1 MAFFTDRICR
11 VFLSPESLHKKRRIW
26 QVQALNHSIDESLS
40 SGQPRYVTASVT
52 GCGGKHISS
61 CRPLIESDADVM
73 DSLVKDILNKER
85 PSPLILGVAK
95 SKLNDTN
102 DDRNEIYLHLAIP
115 STTTDHE
122 NDNDNEEIS
131 FDRIVLLPLSSFTQ
145 KLAKAF
151 EQQLTSTALCFVADA
166 SSAIGTQVI
175 GEVVT
180 TCNAGLVLIRE
191 PGWMTSL
198 AYLSEQ
204 NLISTSKIERIIFS
218 LCRLEAWRVR
228 KHIGKS
234 RTVVFTLP
242 GQSST
247 APLLP
252 HLQKVFPCERH
263 VFVYDG
269 CVDSTSRA
277 SRIKNTTTSYQ
288 PTNTSPKTDNTP
300 IMSPSLPRSITA
312 TTPISP
318 LTSIR
323 DYSSFLSPLS
333 SQQAAAV
340 EAWMSS
346 VDVFLTLKDNERESG
361 YLPFVCRMGYLFADT
376 GRLGNGAV
384 DQSQLALTNLL
395 QYITGS
401 RSRPLEDH
409 VFKAAKVTL
418 MVCRHAEKEDTEKY
432 GKMVSEAERVAI
444 EACVFSHKGILI
456 GDKTLLD
463 TVQPKKDWSL
473 KAAKKLTSCS
483 CCAPEDEDEEEEAG
497 QEEENRLKR
506 IDETGMSTSSGG
518 GASFIPNMAKSQ
530 YVDGKSAFAFDPS
543 KFSGM

>member
-1 MAFFTDRICR
+1 M
-11 VFLSPESLHKKRRIW
+11 
-26 QVQALNHSIDESLS
+26 QALENSIEENQRD
-40 SGQPRYVTASVT
+40 VAVSVT
-52 GCGGKHISS
+52 GCAGKNMSS
-61 CRPLIESDADVM
+61 CGSSIESDAQVM
-73 DSLVKDILNKER
+73 DSLVKNILNKKR
-85 PSPLILGVAK
+85 PSPLILGLAKAK
-95 SKLNDTN
+95 SDHGDSD
-102 DDRNEIYLHLAIP
+102 DDRKEIYLHLAVP
-115 STTTDHE
+115 SDDNHDH
-122 NDNDNEEIS
+122 DHDDDEEIL
-131 FDRIVLLPLSSFTQ
+131 FDRIVLLPLTSFTE
-145 KLAKAF
+145 KLAKGF

-175 GEVVT
+175 AEVVT
-180 TCNAGLVLIRE
+180 TCNAGLVLIKE

-204 NLISTSKIERIIFS
+204 NLISTSKVERIIYS

-228 KHIGKS
+228 KHVGKS

-277 SRIKNTTTSYQ
+277 SRIKHTTGSYQ
-288 PTNTSPKTDNTP
+288 AASSLDTTATTPT
-300 IMSPSLPRSITA
+300 MSPSLPRFITA

-323 DYSSFLSPLS
+323 DYPSFLSPLS
-333 SQQAAAV
+333 SRQAATV

-346 VDVFLTLKDNERESG
+346 VDAFLTLKENERESG

-401 RSRPLEDH
+401 RSRPLEES
-409 VFKAAKVTL
+409 VFKAAMVTL
-418 MVCRHAEKEDTEKY
+418 TVCRDVEKEEAVKY
-432 GKMVSEAERVAI
+432 GKMMSEAERVVI

-483 CCAPEDEDEEEEAG
+483 CCAPEDEDEEEERG
-497 QEEENRLKR
+497 EWNSLKQV
-506 IDETGMSTSSGG
+506 DGTGMSPSSGG
-518 GASFIPNMAKSQ
+518 GGTFIPNMKKSQ
-530 YVDGKSAFAFDPS
+530 YVDGKSAFAFDPT